1 MTAVSTS
8 RATGKA
14 HAAGSNTITGGI
26 TTGIGATR
34 RESVVR
40 NARSV
45 EKTVE
50 TTIGRIVTTTGA
62 KR

>member
-1 MTAVSTS
+1 M
-8 RATGKA
+8 
-14 HAAGSNTITGGI
+14 ITGGI

-40 NARSV
+40 NARTA

-50 TTIGRIVTTTGA
+50 KTIGRIVTTTGV
-62 KR
+62 RPESWL